1 MQKMKTMTE
10 GAPWKHVLKFS
21 LPVLAGS
28 TMQQLYNTVD
38 AIVVGNYS
46 GEDALA
52 AVGIDGHM
60 SELSRLCKTVV
71 PHVSNASLW
80 LRRIPERNH
89 HVPAAQLLQGHCC
102 VTVYQRHIRCQV
114 AHLRFSRI
122 LAARSCKQDKQCDCC
137 KRNNA
142 FDH

>member
-52 AVGIDGHM
+52 AVGTTGSFLFLLHAIAIG
-60 SELSRLCKTVV
+60 LSSGTGVV
-71 PHVSNASLW
+71 VAQFFGANDAGQVRKNAAVGASF
-80 LRRIPERNH
+80 
-89 HVPAAQLLQGHCC
+89 LL
-102 VTVYQRHIRCQV
+102 T
-114 AHLRFSRI
+114 
-122 LAARSCKQDKQCDCC
+122 LA
-137 KRNNA
+137 
-142 FDH
+142 